1 MDFIGIVETVADIET
16 KLGKLSEEK
25 LSLMETV
32 LVEGSE
38 IEFDVVHHLDHLV
51 EFVESYSD
59 VQAQTIAETVDGGE
73 VLNIVLESVRKN
85 ASDAQAVINEAVEN
99 VGDMDLEVAE
109 ELNETVSVSLL
120 SVVSNVLTEM
130 VGEEGVEGMPAEMV
144 FDIVNEAKEL
154 DLSDEAKDMDIESL
168 ISEVSI
174 KLEESIKS
182 GKIDFDSDDYEGE
195 TLAEFLDDYESTED
209 LMEEMSKVNAEVLAE
224 SDNED
229 GARLMGKAKQATT
242 LLEGTRCAKGDIK
255 CMEKKGKLAKAFFAK
270 GGEMKGTK
278 FSPKGVL
285 NITKVTGKLGK
296 ILRSIK
302 KNNPRYPAVY
312 LRNVVMPAIINKM
325 AQKKGKKRKTDSMR
339 KRA

>member
-154 DLSDEAKDMDIESL
+154 DLSDEAKD
-168 ISEVSI
+168 I